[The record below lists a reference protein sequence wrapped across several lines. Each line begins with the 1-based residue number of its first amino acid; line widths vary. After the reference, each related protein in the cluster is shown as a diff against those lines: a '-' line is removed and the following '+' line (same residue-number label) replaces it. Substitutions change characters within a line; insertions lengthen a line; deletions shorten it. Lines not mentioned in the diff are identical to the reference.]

1 MKEKGFLSLFLTIVC
16 AIFGIVDASAAVMA
30 ASAASVGAA
39 AINADGSARA
49 TVGADGAAIHTTTNV
64 AQGGLNTDT
73 IRLGSDL
80 IDDPIDQ
87 LVVKMFQSAVAVDQ
101 ICRHL
106 TQVKQNGMRFSFWS
120 VDTRPVADTVS
131 TAFAAVSTGYTG
143 TLVVSNPNMFDKTDV
158 LVVPTVLGYDFNSGT
173 RSTKSV
179 PLNLYI
185 KEITDSGLVVQAVN
199 GDYSTT
205 AIGIPAIPAGTR
217 IFRLG
222 HAASEGDVQTT
233 PYAAIPEPD
242 ELFMQ
247 IFKTQVM
254 ESTISID
261 SDKKVSWSLAD
272 QQELALYNMRKEIE
286 LSYIY
291 GVKGY
296 FREQTSK
303 RYVYTC
309 SGVLQQILEKG
320 NVISYT
326 AGSLTEAS
334 LMSSI
339 VKPIFLGN
347 SGSST
352 RYMFAG
358 SDLVAE
364 IAVLPGVQRQMGA
377 TQVLRKFGMDWK
389 TLQFMSWQINL
400 YQHPLMDEIGLS
412 RCAIVL
418 DLPHVRKNVFRS
430 LTTDVLELIK
440 TGVYDGKSTVWTE
453 ISALGLKYPK
463 CHAFIREVS
472 QFAPTESGAAAADE
486 TKVADA
492 KAALKAV
499 VTYAWTTNAA
509 TTLTAVN
516 TAIAGLTLPAGV
528 TITAKVVGVTV
539 VSTIKSGLTV
549 DTNTL
554 ST

>member
-1 MKEKGFLSLFLTIVC
+1 MKQEKFLSFFLMIVC
-16 AIFGIVDASAAVMA
+16 AIFGIVDASGAVMA
-30 ASAASVGAA
+30 ADAASVGAA
-39 AINADGSARA
+39 AINADGTARA
-49 TVGADGAAIHTTTNV
+49 TVGADGAAIHTTTSPG
-64 AQGGLNTDT
+64 QGGLNTDT

-106 TQVKQNGMRFSFWS
+106 SQVQQNGMRFSFWS
-120 VDTRPVADTVS
+120 VDTRPVTDVVS
-131 TAFAAVSTGYTG
+131 TAFAAVTSGYTG
-143 TLVVSNPNMFDKTDV
+143 TLVVGNPNMFDKTDV
-158 LVVPTVLGYDFNSGT
+158 IVIPTVLGYDFNSGT
-173 RSTKSV
+173 RSNKV

-185 KEITDSGLVVQAVN
+185 KDITDSGLVVQAVN

-205 AIGIPAIPAGTR
+205 ATGIPAIPAGTK
-217 IFRLG
+217 IYRLG

-296 FREQTSK
+296 FREQTTK

-309 SGVLQQILEKG
+309 SGILQQILEKG
-320 NVISYT
+320 NVITYT
-326 AGSLTEAS
+326 AGTLTEAK
-334 LMSSI
+334 LMTDI
-339 VKPIFLGN
+339 VKPTFLGN

-400 YQHPLMDEIGLS
+400 YQHPLMDEVGLS
-412 RCAIVL
+412 KCAIIL

-463 CHAFIREVS
+463 CHAFIREAS
-472 QFAPTESGAAAADE
+472 QFAPTESGATAADE
-486 TKVADA
+486 AKVVAA

-516 TAIAGLTLPAGV
+516 AAIAGLTLPAGV

-539 VSTIKSGLTV
+539 VSTFKSGLAI
-549 DTNTL
+549 DTDVL
-554 ST
+554 SA

>member
-1 MKEKGFLSLFLTIVC
+1 MKKESFLGLFLTIVC
-16 AIFGIVDASAAVMA
+16 SIFGIIDASGAVMA

-39 AINADGSARA
+39 AINADGSASA
-49 TVGADGAAIHTTTNV
+49 VVGADGAAIHTTTSP

-87 LVVKMFQSAVAVDQ
+87 MVVKMFQSAVAVDQ

-106 TQVKQNGMRFSFWS
+106 TQTKQNGMRFSFWS
-120 VDTRPVADTVS
+120 VDTRPVSDTVS

-143 TLVVSNPNMFDKTDV
+143 TLIVGNPNIYDKTDV
-158 LVVPTVLGYDFNSGT
+158 IVIPTVLGYDFNSAN
-173 RSTKSV
+173 RSAVV

-185 KEITDSGLVVQAVN
+185 KDITDTGLVVQAVN
-199 GDYSTT
+199 GDFSSTAT
-205 AIGIPAIPAGTR
+205 GIPAIPAGTK
-217 IFRLG
+217 IYRLG

-261 SDKKVSWSLAD
+261 SDKKVAWSLAD

-296 FREQTSK
+296 FRDQTTK

-309 SGVLQQILEKG
+309 SGILQQILESG
-320 NVISYT
+320 NVVSYA
-326 AGSLTEAS
+326 AGTLTEAT
-334 LMSSI
+334 LMTSI

-358 SDLVAE
+358 SDIVSE
-364 IAVLPGVQRQMGA
+364 IAVLPGIQRQMGA
-377 TQVLRKFGMDWK
+377 TQVLRKFGIDWK
-389 TLQFMSWQINL
+389 SLQFMSWQINL
-400 YQHPLMDEIGLS
+400 YQHPLMDEVGLS

-463 CHAFIREVS
+463 CHAFIREES
-472 QFAPTESGAAAADE
+472 QFAPTASGAAAADE
-486 TKVADA
+486 TAIAAAKV
-492 KAALKAV
+492 ALKAV
-499 VTYAWTTNAA
+499 AGYAWTTNAA

-516 TAIAGLTLPAGV
+516 TAIAGLTLDE
-528 TITAKVVGVTV
+528 GVTV
-539 VSTIKSGLTV
+539 TAAVVGATVVTTFKSGLAV
-549 DTNTL
+549 DTDVL
-554 ST
+554 SA